1 MFCLVPRRAPY
12 SDWLAQVARIIE
24 RRTCARRAHI
34 FDSAYLR
41 SCYDMGLSPQ
51 EIADDLME

>member
-12 SDWLAQVARIIE
+12 SDWLAQVARIVE
-24 RRTCARRAHI
+24 RRIGEPAHI
-34 FDSAYLR
+34 FNSAYLR